1 MNIRDELEA
10 GRAKIAVVGLGY
22 VGLPLAAAF
31 AERFSVIGFDVNEEK
46 IKQYQRGK
54 DATQELG
61 DAALAAC
68 GVEFTGDETRLQEA
82 AFVVVSVPTP
92 VNGDKT
98 PDLTP
103 VIRASETV
111 GRNLRK
117 GAIVV
122 YESTVYPGVT
132 ETVCAPILERESGM
146 KCGQDFF
153 IGYSPERI
161 NPGDTKHPLRS
172 ICKIVSGMDEKTL
185 EQVQQVYDSIIEA
198 GTFAVSSIKTAE
210 AVKVVENSQRDINI
224 AFMNEMAMVF
234 ERMHIDTNE
243 VVDGM
248 NTKWNALGFR
258 PGLVGG
264 HCIGVDPYYFIY
276 EAERLGYNSQIVASG
291 RRINDGMARFVAEMT
306 VKKIVR
312 AGIDP
317 SHAKIVILGI
327 TFKENCPDIRNTK
340 VMDVAAGLGE
350 YGIRPLFVDPWAD
363 ADEVKKAYGVT
374 LSRLEDIRDA
384 DCIIHAVAHRQFRE
398 MGFAGLQKLF
408 RQDKGAKRVLIDV
421 KGEWPINTLK
431 GSGIDW
437 WRL

>member
-1 MNIRDELEA
+1 MNIREKLES
-10 GRAKIAVVGLGY
+10 GCAKLAVVGLGY
-22 VGLPLAAAF
+22 VGLPLAASF
-31 AERFSVIGFDVNEEK
+31 AERFSVIGFDVNETK
-46 IKQYQRGK
+46 IKQYQQGK

-61 DAALAAC
+61 DAALSAC
-68 GVEFTGDETRLQEA
+68 GVEFTNDEMRLREA
-82 AFVVVSVPTP
+82 AFIVVSVPTP

-103 VIRASETV
+103 VVRASETV
-111 GRNLRK
+111 GRNLRR

-146 KCGQDFF
+146 RCGEDFF

-161 NPGDTKHPLRS
+161 NPGDKKHPLRS
-172 ICKIVSGMDEKTL
+172 ICKIVSGMDKPTL
-185 EQVQQVYDSIIEA
+185 EQVQMVYDSIIEA
-198 GTFAVSSIKTAE
+198 GTFPVSSIKTAE

-248 NTKWNALGFR
+248 NTKWNSLGFR

-291 RRINDGMARFVAEMT
+291 RRINDSMARFVAEMT
-306 VKKIVR
+306 VKKMVR

-317 SHAKIVILGI
+317 SHAKIVILGV

-340 VMDVAAGLGE
+340 VMDVAASLGE
-350 YGIRPLFVDPWAD
+350 YGIKPLFVDPWAD
-363 ADEVKKAYGVT
+363 ADEVQKAYSVP
-374 LSRLEDIRDA
+374 LSRLEDIHDA
-384 DCIIHAVAHRQFRE
+384 DCIIHAVAHREFRE
-398 MGFAGLQKLF
+398 MGFAGLEKLF
-408 RQDKGAKRVLIDV
+408 RQGKDAKRVLIDV
-421 KGEWPINTLK
+421 KGEWPIDTLK